1 MVQVARLEFK
11 CMLSCLRWGQMTQR
25 LACVSCYT
33 LDTVL
38 LIGMSC
44 DDECGFSQAC
54 TDEQLAQAATLGR
67 SIAVP

>member
-1 MVQVARLEFK
+1 
-11 CMLSCLRWGQMTQR
+11 MTQR